1 MAFGW
6 SAGDILTAINFILD
20 VASALDDISGAGNDY
35 RNTTSFLEDL
45 SEHAL
50 APLLT
55 CPALEAYPEYKASIN
70 KQVNAI
76 KEPVEKF
83 IGKVKGLEKDLG
95 VPHKG
100 RVRFFKGWKGKLKW
114 HFFTA
119 KQAETLKGEIEPHIR
134 IIDQLMARL
143 PV

>member
-20 VASALDDISGAGNDY
+20 VASALDDISGSGHSY
-35 RNTTSFLEDL
+35 RTTTSFLEDL

-55 CPALEAYPEYKASIN
+55 CPALDAYPEYKASIN
-70 KQVNAI
+70 KQVLAI
-76 KEPVEKF
+76 KDPVTKF
-83 IGKVKGLEKDLG
+83 VNKVKGLEKDLG

-100 RVRFFKGWKGKLKW
+100 RARFFKGWKGKLKW
-114 HFFTA
+114 HFFTE
-119 KQAETLKGEIEPHIR
+119 KEAETLKEEIEPHIR